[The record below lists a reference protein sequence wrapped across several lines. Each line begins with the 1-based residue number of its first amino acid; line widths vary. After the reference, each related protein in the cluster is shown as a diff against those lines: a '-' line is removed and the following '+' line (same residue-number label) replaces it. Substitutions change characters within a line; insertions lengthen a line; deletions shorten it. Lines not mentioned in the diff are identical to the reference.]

1 MKRERFDSGVRSC
14 ALTGIVLVV
23 MACRQTLVSVDASA
37 LQITAAITP
46 SEVSAT
52 RPPAGGVEL
61 VISVT
66 NQRAH
71 PVAVQLGGPPY
82 KTGVIPAAET
92 QGAGF
97 GMRVLGAD
105 SATRRGPTEW
115 TWGQPVINLGP
126 RETLRHTFFLA
137 VASTD
142 TSVNRLKPGTY
153 RIVPSFGRQEAA
165 PLMLRV
171 VP

>member
-1 MKRERFDSGVRSC
+1 MNRERIGWGERSC

-23 MACRQTLVSVDASA
+23 VACRQTPVSVDASA
-37 LQITAAITP
+37 LQIRAAVTP
-46 SEVSAT
+46 AEVSAT

-66 NQRAH
+66 NPRVQ

-92 QGAGF
+92 EGVGF

-105 SATRRGPTEW
+105 SATSRGPTEW
-115 TWGQPVINLGP
+115 TWGQPVVNLGA
-126 RETLRHTFFLA
+126 RETLRHTFLLS

-153 RIVPSFGRQEAA
+153 RIVTSFGRKEAA
-165 PLMLRV
+165 PIMLRV